1 MKKRS
6 ITIAGHRTS
15 VTLEEAFW
23 VELNRLAR
31 EEGLTVA
38 QLITRLD
45 SERIRDGQTLAN
57 LSSACRLYV
66 LRRLRG

>member
-15 VTLEEAFW
+15 VTLEEEFW
-23 VELNRLAR
+23 EELNRLAR

-45 SERIRDGQTLAN
+45 SERVAGGTTLAN

-66 LRRLRG
+66 LKRIR